1 MGISSY
7 IIPQEWVLRFIIIVM
22 VGLAGFVVYK
32 CMILYQLGK
41 ENLAMLDKM
50 EDVGQL
56 ERALLKNDVDMD
68 LEFATYASGLGKS
81 DATFVLFEHL
91 KAIYDA
97 GAQSSRLDADLLV
110 KNTVDKMFTGIDSIK
125 TSISLFLVIGILGTL
140 AGLAISIGGFHGA
153 NFVMTGQSSST
164 ADELSLLF
172 GNLRG
177 AFAPSMWGVFFT
189 IVFVFGYSWKIQEG
203 CINKVSEKLTI
214 NTIRYWLPKLYP
226 TDFQRGDKSLVKLN
240 ATIANADG
248 INQGVRDLENHLNN
262 SNQTLQQLAKVSD
275 VIQEASSKFDQ
286 STDKITKIKELYDE
300 LKRNNDNFH
309 SSIENLIQSAS
320 KNRES
325 SYQEYMEIVKNSY
338 DHVKTENEKMKES
351 MVQYFDALSGV
362 LAQQNSTFSS
372 GLQAQINGWKETV
385 THQDQE
391 IKNVLEQLKSYDVGF
406 FKSVTDSQTALNQSI
421 EVNRKAAQ
429 ANREL
434 AENLRVFEQ
443 KLMDKQNSLMAE
455 ISDPMKEEL
464 SNISRELKRIQ
475 DPMSKT
481 ADIVSEMADQHQKR
495 MADTIEPL
503 QRLTDKLQQQQNVLD
518 SKQDEVRDL
527 LSALQKTIGIIESNS
542 KAMMAA
548 IGKQNGASPDMI
560 NEFLKTQTE
569 ALVSAK
575 ERYHRRHEPPKEEKV
590 SLRNGFLSVKN
601 IPLFVISV
609 LLLLSVVTQVVMVTK
624 LSTLEH
630 NQDAVNQVLLK
641 GEIKDSN
648 SNSGQ

>member
-1 MGISSY
+1 
-7 IIPQEWVLRFIIIVM
+7 
-22 VGLAGFVVYK
+22 
-32 CMILYQLGK
+32 
-41 ENLAMLDKM
+41 
-50 EDVGQL
+50 
-56 ERALLKNDVDMD
+56 
-68 LEFATYASGLGKS
+68 
-81 DATFVLFEHL
+81 
-91 KAIYDA
+91 
-97 GAQSSRLDADLLV
+97 
-110 KNTVDKMFTGIDSIK
+110 
-125 TSISLFLVIGILGTL
+125 
-140 AGLAISIGGFHGA
+140 
-153 NFVMTGQSSST
+153 
-164 ADELSLLF
+164 
-172 GNLRG
+172 
-177 AFAPSMWGVFFT
+177 
-189 IVFVFGYSWKIQEG
+189 
-203 CINKVSEKLTI
+203 
-214 NTIRYWLPKLYP
+214 
-226 TDFQRGDKSLVKLN
+226 
-240 ATIANADG
+240 
-248 INQGVRDLENHLNN
+248 
-262 SNQTLQQLAKVSD
+262 
-275 VIQEASSKFDQ
+275 
-286 STDKITKIKELYDE
+286 
-300 LKRNNDNFH
+300 
-309 SSIENLIQSAS
+309 
-320 KNRES
+320 
-325 SYQEYMEIVKNSY
+325 
-338 DHVKTENEKMKES
+338 MKES